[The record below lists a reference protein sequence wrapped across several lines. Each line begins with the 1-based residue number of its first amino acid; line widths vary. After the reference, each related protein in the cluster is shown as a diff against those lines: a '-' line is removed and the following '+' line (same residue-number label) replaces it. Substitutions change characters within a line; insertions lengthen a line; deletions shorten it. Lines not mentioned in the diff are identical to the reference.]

1 MMFNAEI
8 DCHFYR
14 LRNHIDGIS
23 HSPFLFFKPGA
34 NRSKRSKWGLALALF
49 MVFLTLFDIVSAVR

>member
-1 MMFNAEI
+1 MPKLIATFI
-8 DCHFYR
+8 DC
-14 LRNHIDGIS
+14 GITLTAS
-23 HSPFLFFKPGA
+23 LIFLSLYFKPGA